1 MLESRVEKALWVG
14 ERAIIRDVEM
24 TEAVGTH
31 VEEHPPEVGE
41 RQFVTSHWPFFWLT
55 QATGKYLSKLERG
68 LKKVGLDIPR
78 WRVLMCVGP
87 DRQISISE
95 IAELAIVKLPTMMKI
110 IQRMQA
116 DGLVQC
122 ESRVGDGRVTDVSL
136 TPAGLEARTLAWRTA
151 QRIFDNVFA
160 EIPDEDQRRLNH
172 TLRQIVNQLED

>member
-1 MLESRVEKALWVG
+1 MTDSIDEQANENQAGSG
-14 ERAIIRDVEM
+14 ERE
-24 TEAVGTH
+24 
-31 VEEHPPEVGE
+31 
-41 RQFVTSHWPFFWLT
+41 FVTSRWPFFWLT

-116 DGLVQC
+116 DGLVHC

-151 QRIFDNVFA
+151 QRIFDGVFA
-160 EIPDEDQRRLNH
+160 GIAEEDQRRLNQM
-172 TLRQIVNQLED
+172 LRQIVNQLDD

>member
-1 MLESRVEKALWVG
+1 MTD
-14 ERAIIRDVEM
+14 AID
-24 TEAVGTH
+24 
-31 VEEHPPEVGE
+31 E
-41 RQFVTSHWPFFWLT
+41 RQDDAQAEREFVTNQWPFFWLT
-55 QATGKYLSKLERG
+55 QATGKYLSRLERA

-116 DGLVQC
+116 DGLVRC

-136 TPAGLEARTLAWRTA
+136 TAAGREARVLAWRTA
-151 QRIFDNVFA
+151 QRIFDGVFSD
-160 EIPDEDQRRLNH
+160 IPDDDQKRLNQI
-172 TLRQIVNQLED
+172 LRQIVSRLDD